1 MNLEEFSY
9 AVLAAVRYKEDGSP
23 DAWITTNTKNNGVK
37 LTGIVSAVPGS
48 DGGPCIY
55 LDSYYEEYR
64 RGRKGI
70 GEVVKD
76 VCRQIMEHKDD
87 LRDISLDSLRQWDTA
102 KTRIYV
108 KLVNREMNSGLLG
121 SVPHR
126 QFLDLAAVYFI
137 KLEGMDGGNPTVL
150 IYNEH
155 MKMWGMDEEGLYRAA
170 MRNMRLEGEARFEDM
185 DMILKRMLPEYEDFL
200 DSSCVSPP
208 SMYVLSNRSRFF
220 GAAEILDGDTLK
232 SIGNRLGEDFVILP
246 SSVHETVIIPSS
258 GAPAYPELAEQVH
271 EVNEEEVEIGERL
284 SDHVYLYS
292 RSEGIVKIVA

>member
-9 AVLAAVRYKEDGSP
+9 AVLAAVRYKEDGSR

-70 GEVVKD
+70 GEVVKE

-137 KLEGMDGGNPTVL
+137 KLEGTGCGNPTIL

-155 MKMWGMDEEGLYRAA
+155 MKMWGTDEEGLYRTA
-170 MRNMRLEGEARFEDM
+170 MRNMRMEGEALFEDM
-185 DMILKRMLPEYEDFL
+185 DMILRRMMPECADFL
-200 DSSCVSPP
+200 DSNGIPP
-208 SMYVLSNRSRFF
+208 VSMYVLSNRSRFF
-220 GAAEILDGDTLK
+220 GAAEILDGNTLK
-232 SIGNRLGEDFVILP
+232 SIGNKLGEDYVILP
-246 SSVHETVIIPSS
+246 SSVHETIIIPLSR
-258 GAPAYPELAEQVH
+258 APGYPELAEQVH
-271 EVNEEEVEIGERL
+271 EVNEGEVEIGERL

-292 RSEGIVKIVA
+292 RSEAAVKVAA

>member
-1 MNLEEFSY
+1 MNLEEFSG
-9 AVLAAVRYKEDGSP
+9 AVLAAVRYKADG
-23 DAWITTNTKNNGVK
+23 DFNVRIITNTKNNGVK

-48 DGGPCIY
+48 KGGPCIY

-64 RGRKGI
+64 KGRAEI
-70 GEVVKD
+70 GEVIRE
-76 VCRQIMEHKDD
+76 VCWQLMEHKDD
-87 LRDISLDSLRQWDTA
+87 LRDVNLDSLRWWDAA

-126 QFLDLAAVYFI
+126 QFLDLVAVYYI
-137 KLEGMDGGNPTVL
+137 KLEGMDGNPTVL

-170 MRNMRLEGEARFEDM
+170 MRNMRLEGEALFEDM
-185 DMILKRMLPEYEDFL
+185 DILLKHMLPEYAEFL
-200 DSSCVSPP
+200 ADNGAPP
-208 SMYVLSNRSRFF
+208 ISMYVLSNRSKFF

-246 SSVHETVIIPSS
+246 SSVHETIIIPSS

-271 EVNEEEVEIGERL
+271 EVNEEEVEIGDRL